1 MGNCVYEGNSRHE
14 TIRAIHA
21 DFIDHDA
28 DPTRSIMQNNTD
40 ITSMVDLY
48 RETLREAGLPCQAP
62 APTEKVEAI
71 KCPVNIRKE
80 SLTYNNETSC
90 IECLIDND
98 LSAVVEVR
106 LKKNK
111 ELIARTGQEVLETGI
126 QQRLR
131 IDLMSDRA
139 GHFQFMTDG
148 DEVELEVIP
157 LAPTPDQMEESKSP
171 VDPSVSAHKVTF

>member
-1 MGNCVYEGNSRHE
+1 MGNCVYEGNSRHD

-21 DFIDHDA
+21 GFIDDDR
-28 DPTRSIMQNNTD
+28 DPTRSIMRNNTD

-80 SLTYNNETSC
+80 SLTFDNGTSC
-90 IECLIDND
+90 IKCLIDND

-111 ELIARTGQEVLETGI
+111 EVIARTGLEVLETGI
-126 QQRLR
+126 QQRLQV
-131 IDLMSDRA
+131 DLMSDRS

-148 DEVELEVIP
+148 DEIELEVIP
-157 LAPTPDQMEESKSP
+157 LAPPPDQMEESKSP
-171 VDPSVSAHKVTF
+171 VDSSVSNPKVTF